1 MDLFVQS
8 IYLIYLV
15 VLPINITLRQLE
27 AFLAVARTL
36 NFSQAATQVHLSQP
50 ALSATIRKLEDAIG
64 GRLFD
69 RNTRNV
75 ALTPVGAEVVAIAN
89 RLLGDFDA
97 AFAGVRAFLDGKRG
111 RVAVA
116 ASPSLAADFVPE
128 VVAAFQ
134 RTHPLVELQVHDA
147 LSDDAIALVRAR
159 QADLALAPEMAVDT
173 DLANQRLFRD
183 CLVLVCRRDHAL
195 AKLPEVTWK
204 ALLPFGLVTMK
215 STSSVRHLVEQ
226 TYVQQGM
233 AFRPAFEVEY
243 ATTLIS
249 FVAHGLGIGILPFS
263 LVSLLE
269 SSQLT
274 HRRIGKPE
282 IYRTLCV
289 VSLKSRTPSPAADA
303 FVRACIRQSARRR
316 KMGGQSFAPNGPP
329 GYS

>member
-1 MDLFVQS
+1 LNLSVQW
-8 IYLIYLV
+8 ICLIYLFA
-15 VLPINITLRQLE
+15 LPINLTLRQLE
-27 AFLAVARTL
+27 AFRAVARTL

-50 ALSATIRKLEDAIG
+50 ALSATIRKLEDVIG

-75 ALTPVGAEVVAIAN
+75 ALTHVGTEVVAIAD

-134 RTHPLVELQVHDA
+134 HTHPLVELQVHDA
-147 LSDDAIALVRAR
+147 LSDDAIALVRTK
-159 QADLALAPEMAVDT
+159 QADLALAPETAVDT

-183 CLVLVCRRDHAL
+183 YLVLVCRRDHAL

-204 ALLPFGLVTMK
+204 VLLPFGLVTMK
-215 STSSVRHLVEQ
+215 STSSIRHLVEQ
-226 TYVQQGM
+226 TYVQHGV

-249 FVAHGLGIGILPFS
+249 FVARGLGIGILPFS

-269 SSQLT
+269 SSHLT
-274 HRRIGKPE
+274 HRRIRKPE

-289 VSLKSRTPSPAADA
+289 IRLKSRTPSPAADA
-303 FVRACIRQSARRR
+303 FIQACLGQSVARR
-316 KMGGQSFAPNGPP
+316 KMGRQSFAANG
-329 GYS
+329 

>member
-1 MDLFVQS
+1 MS
-8 IYLIYLV
+8 IKL
-15 VLPINITLRQLE
+15 TLRQLE
-27 AFLAVARTL
+27 AFLAVAKTL

-75 ALTPVGAEVVAIAN
+75 ALTPVGTEVVAIAD

-97 AFAGVRAFLDGKRG
+97 AFAGVRSFLEGKRG
-111 RVAVA
+111 RVSVA

-159 QADLALAPEMAVDT
+159 KADLALAPETAIDP
-173 DLANQRLFRD
+173 DLAQRQLFRD
-183 CLVLVCRRDHAL
+183 HLVLVCRRDHPL
-195 AKLPEVTWK
+195 ANGPAVTWK

-215 STSSVRHLVEQ
+215 STSSIRHLVEQ
-226 TYVQQGM
+226 TYVQHGV
-233 AFRPAFEVEY
+233 ALRPAFEVEY

-249 FVAHGLGIGILPFS
+249 FVARGLGIGILPFS
-263 LVSLLE
+263 LVPLLE

-289 VSLKSRTPSPAADA
+289 VNLKSRTPSPAADA
-303 FVRACIRQSARRR
+303 FIQACIQQSALRR
-316 KMGGQSFAPNGPP
+316 KANRQAGTPRDPQGDS
-329 GYS
+329 